1 MKEQDPQSYEPI
13 QGELV
18 DYTHPAEN
26 AADPSSEGMTELLQA
41 VLRRWYIVLLCAIFL
56 GGGGAAAI
64 LFLMPDKHETRGAVL
79 VSTGVTPIM
88 YDTSGKSG
96 GTYDTFKNTQAG
108 IITSDLV
115 LNRVADEVKDKQLV
129 FFDPQVNMLQT
140 LRNMVA
146 RKDISVI
153 SERGTEFLYITMTTP
168 FPSDAEKLINAI
180 LRSYEAIVKTDEIN
194 AIEERLSRLEVQRR
208 TLDEQMRR
216 QKARI
221 RERVDEYGTEQL
233 TPRQE
238 IALQHVAT
246 LQKELVSIGVKR
258 MLLEAQLAVRED
270 KTQDELTLADVSD
283 QIQNRVESD
292 PLIVALRQDISR
304 YEQLIRDGQS
314 LMLETNPEMQRR
326 KAILAELQA
335 DLEAKRSEATK
346 RYEQSVLADA
356 RRLRQTEVD
365 RMRAEL
371 SQLVA
376 YEQKLNEQLKL
387 HDESTIQ
394 IGRTQLDIDDLREE
408 YESSRQIHSEI
419 SRRIEELKI
428 ERDRQPRISIGSWAR
443 SVSTEGRK
451 QKMAAAAGFGGL
463 AFGVALALLL
473 AKLDGRVHMPD
484 DVAKRVGVRII
495 GTTTSPEQVS
505 PKLLGQQL
513 NDDYQ
518 TIRANLGLLDGN
530 GSTRLL
536 VVTSPGMGDGKSTL
550 AVNLATSFARSGR
563 KTLLV
568 DGDLRKPD
576 VAQMLNLPAS
586 LRGLQNY
593 LFGSDLQKALHP
605 VEGMNL
611 FVLAAD
617 NRNSQDA
624 LELLSMPESCQRI
637 RRLRDEF
644 EYVIIDTPP
653 VLAFSDAMVWAK
665 MADGVIL
672 TSFIGHTSKTE
683 MKEAIRRLNEIKAN
697 VIGTVVNNVRVAH
710 GYRRYGYGY
719 GYGYGDS
726 DDVKEKLRKKR
737 GNALLIAAA
746 SSNGQQDDSES

>member
-1 MKEQDPQSYEPI
+1 MKEEEPQSYEPI
-13 QGELV
+13 QGELI
-18 DYTHPAEN
+18 DYTHPAEDPN
-26 AADPSSEGMTELLQA
+26 APSSEGMVELLQA
-41 VLRRWYIVLLCAIFL
+41 VLRRWYIVLLCAIVL

-88 YDTSGKSG
+88 YDTSGKGG

-108 IITSDLV
+108 IIASDLV
-115 LNRVADEVKDKQLV
+115 LNRVADEVKDRQLA
-129 FFDPQVNMLQT
+129 FFTPEMNMLQT

-146 RKDISVI
+146 RKEISVV
-153 SERGTEFLYITMTTP
+153 SEQKTEFLYVTMTTP

-180 LRSYEAIVKTDEIN
+180 LRSYEAIVKTDEMGEIDD
-194 AIEERLSRLEVQRR
+194 RLSRLEVQRR
-208 TLDEQMRR
+208 TLEEQMRR

-238 IALQHVAT
+238 IALQNVAT
-246 LQKELVSIGVKR
+246 LQKEQVSVGVQR
-258 MLLEAQLAVRED
+258 MLLEARLAVKED
-270 KTQDELTLADVSD
+270 QSQDELTLADVSD
-283 QIQNRVESD
+283 LIQNRVEND
-292 PLIVALRQDISR
+292 PLIVSLRQDINR
-304 YEQLIRDGQS
+304 YQQLIRDGQS
-314 LMLETNPEMQRR
+314 VMLDSNPEIQRR
-326 KAILAELQA
+326 KEILAELQT
-335 DLEAKRSEATK
+335 DIDEKRKEVTQ
-346 RYEQSVLADA
+346 RYEQTVLADA
-356 RRLRQTEVD
+356 RRTRQAEVEK
-365 RMRAEL
+365 MRAEL
-371 SQLVA
+371 NQLVA
-376 YEQKLNEQLKL
+376 YGQKIQEQLKL

-408 YESSRQIHSEI
+408 YESSRQIFSEI
-419 SRRIEELKI
+419 SRRVEELKI
-428 ERDRQPRISIGSWAR
+428 ERDRQPRITIGSWAR
-443 SVSTEGRK
+443 SVSTEGKK

-463 AFGVALALLL
+463 AFGIALAVLL
-473 AKLDGRVHMPD
+473 AKLDGRVHVPD

-530 GSTRLL
+530 GSTRML

-563 KTLLV
+563 RTLLV

-576 VAQMLNLPAS
+576 VAELLNLPTS
-586 LRGLQNY
+586 LRGLQDY
-593 LFGSDLQKALHP
+593 LFGNDLQKALYK
-605 VEGMNL
+605 VDGMNL
-611 FVLAAD
+611 EILASD
-617 NRNSQDA
+617 NRNAQDA
-624 LELLSMPESCQRI
+624 LELLSMPESSLRI
-637 RRLRDEF
+637 RSLRDQF

-683 MKEAIRRLNEIKAN
+683 MKEAIRRLTEIKAN
-697 VIGTVVNNVRVAH
+697 VVGTVVNNVRVAH

-719 GYGYGDS
+719 GYGYGESNDA
-726 DDVKEKLRKKR
+726 KEKLRKKR

-746 SSNGQQDDSES
+746 PTSEQQDDSQN